1 MALTQNI
8 RCDSSELHS
17 PAHSCV
23 QTGASLN
30 LTDFCKKF
38 GGGAAPPALGNAR
51 EYNIDLIPK
60 CVMPSATAMLAF
72 ILFASAIAPPRAHV
86 FTGSLQSRSST
97 SISFG
102 CTFASYHCSRP
113 APILI
118 NVLFLADTSWL
129 MAISSR
135 CSSRLT
141 STSEIS

>member
-1 MALTQNI
+1 MSCLLSVDGKKILHMDRNDYYGAAGEHI

-60 CVMPSATAMLAF
+60 
-72 ILFASAIAPPRAHV
+72 
-86 FTGSLQSRSST
+86 
-97 SISFG
+97 
-102 CTFASYHCSRP
+102 
-113 APILI
+113 
-118 NVLFLADTSWL
+118 
-129 MAISSR
+129 
-135 CSSRLT
+135 
-141 STSEIS
+141 